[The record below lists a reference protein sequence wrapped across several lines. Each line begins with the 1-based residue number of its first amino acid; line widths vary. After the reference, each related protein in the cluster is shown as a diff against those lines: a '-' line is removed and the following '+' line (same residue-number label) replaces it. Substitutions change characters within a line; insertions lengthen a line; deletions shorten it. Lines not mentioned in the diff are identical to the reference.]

1 MNPTLTRSPDG
12 IQVLVFSWNVG
23 NAMPD
28 PAELSEWLPSASDR
42 PWDLVVVGVQE
53 CSFRASKKGADMPSS
68 LQAGSS
74 IQEASLHDSVASM
87 PEPEDLEEPPKLEPE
102 KSWTQ
107 KEHEKDAPLWDE
119 MVAKQLGSKYKV
131 VATVVLWQMRL
142 SVYAKAEHMHG
153 ASACIHHVQTA
164 VSATGVGGFMGNKG
178 GLVVKLDFGQTS
190 LVFVS
195 SHLAAHS
202 HKLEQRNQNCQEILR
217 ETQNSIGAPTPPRVA
232 HPPRVARLR
241 SGLGVLL
248 PSWEPTPGSLLL
260 GAYSWEPTP
269 GSLLL
274 GAYSWEPTPGSLL
287 RLTSG
292 CAHAHVPSSCCRRPP
307 PSALRHHL
315 PATALP

>member
-1 MNPTLTRSPDG
+1 
-12 IQVLVFSWNVG
+12 
-23 NAMPD
+23 
-28 PAELSEWLPSASDR
+28 
-42 PWDLVVVGVQE
+42 
-53 CSFRASKKGADMPSS
+53 MPSS

-269 GSLLL
+269 AHLWMRSCSRALVLL
-274 GAYSWEPTPGSLL
+274 S
-287 RLTSG
+287 
-292 CAHAHVPSSCCRRPP
+292 P
-307 PSALRHHL
+307 PSALRPSTRTSPRPPSPDPHPCRYQAPGPGQPIRPL
-315 PATALP
+315 LLAGRPQLSRRPQQRRPSAGSWLARALWRWRERRAREGGAGRSGEE